1 VTTGSIFWLTIIM
14 LANFISFEMKRFKPS
29 FGSACVLQFKKCIEF
44 HNFEICASSLYNCG
58 NIDSA
63 DYRNFTMPNVIED
76 VPVMKITAQNFSAN
90 DNIANRNMCKFN
102 AKNDQ
107 RLCEVLCQTDSFD
120 LKMSKECLQEGLS
133 IPSAK
138 LLRRN
143 FFSCFVRFLFRKK
156 TLSQIDYRCLAKFEA
171 LL

>member
-1 VTTGSIFWLTIIM
+1 M

-90 DNIANRNMCKFN
+90 DNTANRNMCKFN

-133 IPSAK
+133 IPSANSVDCESDAN

-156 TLSQIDYRCLAKFEA
+156 RFLKSIIDVWSKFEA